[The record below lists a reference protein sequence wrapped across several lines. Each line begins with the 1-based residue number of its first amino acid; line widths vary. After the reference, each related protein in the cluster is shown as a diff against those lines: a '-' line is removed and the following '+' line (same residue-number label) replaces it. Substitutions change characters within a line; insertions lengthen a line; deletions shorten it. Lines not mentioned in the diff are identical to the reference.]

1 MHRKGRRKVANEET
15 KINETH
21 LGFIQSVVDRMG
33 QNSFHAKEWCV
44 TVISA
49 LVAFYLTQDAE
60 NVRPVIVITAGV
72 VAFLF
77 AVVDA
82 YYLHLERGYRYLYKV
97 AAHILE
103 DKNVRDYSMSRPK
116 KMKGAWPF
124 LKELFSISTG
134 LFYLAIIGGI
144 VCLYIFTEVW

>member
-1 MHRKGRRKVANEET
+1 MPMSDKT
-15 KINETH
+15 INETH
-21 LGFIQSVVDRMG
+21 LSFLQSIIDRMG

-49 LVAFYLTQDAE
+49 LVAFYLAQDSLA
-60 NVRPVIVITAGV
+60 VRPIVVVTAGV

-97 AAHILE
+97 VAHLIDGE
-103 DKNVRDYSMSRPK
+103 TVPPYSMGRPK
-116 KMKGAWPF
+116 KMKGFKPF
-124 LKELFSISTG
+124 LKALFSISTG
-134 LFYLAIIGGI
+134 LFYFAIIVGV
-144 VCLYIFTEVW
+144 VCLYIFTVVV